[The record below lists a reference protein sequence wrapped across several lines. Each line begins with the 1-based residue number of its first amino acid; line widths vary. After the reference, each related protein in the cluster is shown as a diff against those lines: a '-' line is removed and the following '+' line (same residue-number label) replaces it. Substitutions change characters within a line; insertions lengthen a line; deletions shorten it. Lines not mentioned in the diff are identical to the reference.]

1 MTPDDPMEAVMTLSV
16 AAVRSEAPPAR
27 ALQFAEFLAT
37 LELPEGRLTLS
48 DLERV
53 VSSVASRP
61 DLFEDLVVHGSDG
74 WSLHL
79 FVNESYG
86 VKIESWGGDHLVN
99 WHDHG
104 GSSGAF
110 AVTSGTLVEQYRSD
124 DFVSVE
130 CRHVKVG
137 DLASFGA
144 DHVHDVYRSLGPAV
158 SVHAYSPPLTGMTH
172 YEHSPQGFIA
182 LELVPETLPFDF
194 DTRSLEQ

>member
-1 MTPDDPMEAVMTLSV
+1 MTLSV
-16 AAVRSEAPPAR
+16 TSVRSEAPPAR
-27 ALQFAEFLAT
+27 AAQFATFIASLD
-37 LELPEGRLTLS
+37 LHEGRLSQS

-53 VSSVASRP
+53 VASVVSRR
-61 DLFEDLVVHGSDG
+61 DLYEDLVVHGNDG

-79 FVNESYG
+79 FVNESVG
-86 VKIESWGGDHLVN
+86 VKIESWGEDHLVN

-124 DFVSVE
+124 DYVGIE
-130 CRHVKVG
+130 CRHLRVG

-144 DHVHDVYRSLGPAV
+144 DHVHDVYRSGAPAL

-172 YEHSPQGFIA
+172 YDHSPQGFVA

-194 DTRSLEQ
+194 DRRSIER

>member
-1 MTPDDPMEAVMTLSV
+1 MTLSV

-27 ALQFAEFLAT
+27 AAQFANFFSSLH
-37 LELPEGRLTLS
+37 LPEGRLSLS

-53 VSSVASRP
+53 VASVTSRR
-61 DLFEDLVVHGSDG
+61 DLFDDLVVHDSES

-79 FVNESYG
+79 FVNESFG
-86 VKIESWGGDHLVN
+86 VKIESWGKDHQVN

-104 GSSGAF
+104 GSSGAY

-124 DFVSVE
+124 DFVGIE
-130 CRHVKVG
+130 CRHLRVG

-144 DHVHDVYRSLGPAV
+144 DHVHDVYRAGALAL

-172 YEHSPQGFIA
+172 YDHSPQGFVA
-182 LELVPETLPFDF
+182 LEFLPETLPFDF
-194 DTRSLEQ
+194 DARSIEP

>member
-1 MTPDDPMEAVMTLSV
+1 MSLSV
-16 AAVRSEAPPAR
+16 SSIRSEATPER
-27 ALQFAEFLAT
+27 ALVFAEFFASLGV
-37 LELPEGRLTLS
+37 PDGRLNLS

-53 VSSVASRP
+53 VSSVASRR
-61 DLFEDLVVHGSDG
+61 DLFDDLVVHESGG

-79 FVNESYG
+79 FVNESFG
-86 VKIESWGGDHLVN
+86 VKIESWGEDHLVN

-124 DFVSVE
+124 DFVGIE
-130 CRHVKVG
+130 CRHLRVG

-144 DHVHDVYRSLGPAV
+144 DHVHDVYRSGAPAV

-172 YEHSPQGFIA
+172 YEHSPVGFVA
-182 LELVPETLPFDF
+182 LELVPEALPFDF
-194 DTRSLEQ
+194 EITSPEH

>member
-1 MTPDDPMEAVMTLSV
+1 MSLSV
-16 AAVRSEAPPAR
+16 SSRRSAATPSR
-27 ALQFAEFLAT
+27 ASQLAEYVASLDV
-37 LELPEGRLTLS
+37 PEGRLGLS

-53 VSSVASRP
+53 VSSVASRH
-61 DLFEDLVVHGSDG
+61 DLFDDLVIHESGG

-86 VKIESWGGDHLVN
+86 VKIESWGEDHLVN

-124 DFVSVE
+124 DFVGIE
-130 CRHVKVG
+130 CRHLRVG
-137 DLASFGA
+137 DLTSFGA
-144 DHVHDVYRSLGPAV
+144 DHVHDVYRSGAPAV

-172 YEHSPQGFIA
+172 YDHSPVGFVA
-182 LELVPETLPFDF
+182 LELVPEALPFSYE
-194 DTRSLEQ
+194 TSSPEH

>member
-1 MTPDDPMEAVMTLSV
+1 MTLSV
-16 AAVRSEAPPAR
+16 ASVRNEAPPAR
-27 ALQFAEFLAT
+27 ALQFAEFFASLD
-37 LELPEGRLTLS
+37 LPEGRLNVS

-53 VSSVASRP
+53 VSSVASRH
-61 DLFEDLVVHGSDG
+61 DLFDDLVVHDIDG

-79 FVNESYG
+79 FVNENFG
-86 VKIESWGGDHLVN
+86 VKIESWGSDHLVN

-124 DFVSVE
+124 GFVGIE
-130 CRHVKVG
+130 CRHLRAG

-144 DHVHDVYRSLGPAV
+144 DHVHDVYRSGAPAT

-172 YEHSPQGFIA
+172 YDHSPTEFVA
-182 LELVPETLPFDF
+182 LELVPEKLPFDF
-194 DTRSLEQ
+194 DTSPIER